1 MSPGQEKQAAAGEN
15 QRPRE
20 QAAAA
25 DTVPREQAP
34 GANPAPGDQT
44 AASDPVGLSDA
55 EITRIIALAV
65 HEPFA
70 AAWRDHEEN
79 GWRRTRR
86 TLERVAAA
94 HEAALAELESD
105 AEAAPRPGGGADGKD
120 AVAEYRRRVARHV
133 LRRLHVVLGH
143 TALAEPLHR
152 SLVAA
157 ADRARKGAGELPRRV
172 VAAAEGDALAVSAGL
187 GARAAVKRFWARA
200 LRPIVW
206 RHRVHEV
213 EVSSLAGEHLER
225 DVLPFQRRA
234 FRDSQ
239 RGRAGWLG
247 RVERAWSEWVAAVLL
262 PPKGQAG
269 ESRESMNPTLACLA
283 AARRLQDELQALR
296 DGIAAASGREAGEDF
311 ARPTT
316 TLAARVAVAG
326 TFVAPSPTDAP
337 PVFDDAGLAARW
349 DGWGREAA
357 SRLELHVA
365 LLAVRAAA
373 DAIRLRLMDR
383 WDETIRTVDALM
395 DRLAATLN
403 EGVERARRLPRDPER
418 LGPALDSERERTLPA
433 LRRCTAELEDFG
445 PVTDALARRA
455 ELAVED
461 LEATCLQLPE
471 VTVHDLPEAGEAIR
485 RPGTDARTVP
495 TPELAAQA
503 FDTLRMER
511 IRTAPAAVA
520 QALERVRSEVLELD
534 QVASYGFQAA
544 RAELEDGAADAAT
557 RALVLITDGLSRAS
571 AKVEVARAALHEG
584 RAAARDRVKREVLDG
599 AEHLVRRAT
608 ADRLAAGY
616 LDARTYLATEVAQ
629 DWRRLRGRAVRRG
642 LRVLAAL
649 WVLGAR
655 LRSLPS
661 ALGIRPAVQKT
672 ADPAGNTLA
681 SAEEFVRTLPV
692 VYQRL
697 FAFEPVTDPRFL
709 AGREDELDEV
719 AACWTRWEAGGP
731 GSLVVIA
738 SPGAGVTSFLNIVST
753 RLGEEPRGVRQTL
766 RERIREEGDLAV
778 RLATWLGLGRADSLD
793 DLAGAVWKSAPG
805 SIPHF
810 VILESAEH
818 LHMRAPGGGRLFQ
831 RFLAFVSQTES
842 RIFWIVTLASSAWQ
856 LLRTREP
863 SFATDVQ
870 RLVLEPLGPG
880 ELRQA
885 ITSRHV
891 RSGLPLEYVEPRAG
905 TAALRTRAHR
915 IRRSDRQ
922 RELIEKDYFERLQ
935 RASLGSIRLALFH
948 WLHSADFTTAE
959 GRLLVRPLEPLRP
972 PTDLLDQD
980 RCFAL
985 KAFLDHGTLTA
996 TEYCEVLRTSVTE
1009 CAHTLR
1015 SLEEDHFIAPAGDR
1029 EGAAGQPG
1037 TSVPAVRYRLRPL
1050 MTGAV
1055 IAHLRSR
1062 NILH

>member
-1 MSPGQEKQAAAGEN
+1 MSSGQGKQATRAN
-15 QRPRE
+15 PDPRE
-20 QAAAA
+20 QAAAVNP
-25 DTVPREQAP
+25 VPCEQAAGASP
-34 GANPAPGDQT
+34 GPGDRT
-44 AASDPVGLSDA
+44 AASDPVGWSDA

-70 AAWRDHEEN
+70 AAWRDHEEE

-86 TLERVAAA
+86 TLARAAAA
-94 HEAALAELESD
+94 HEEALADLEAGLD
-105 AEAAPRPGGGADGKD
+105 AATRPGDGADGKD

-133 LRRLHVVLGH
+133 LRPLHVVLGH

-157 ADRARKGAGELPRRV
+157 ADRARNGAMELPERA

-187 GARAAVKRFWARA
+187 GAVAAVKRSWARA

-206 RHRVHEV
+206 KHQFHEI
-213 EVSSLAGEHLER
+213 EVSSLAVQHLER
-225 DVLPFQRRA
+225 DVLPCQRRA
-234 FRDSQ
+234 FRDGQ

-247 RVERAWSEWVAAVLL
+247 RVERAWSEWIAAVLL

-269 ESRESMNPTLACLA
+269 ESREIDPTLACLA
-283 AARRLQDELQALR
+283 AAGRLQDELQALQG
-296 DGIAAASGREAGEDF
+296 GIAAASGREAGEDF

-326 TFVAPSPTDAP
+326 TFVAPAPTDAP

-365 LLAVRAAA
+365 LLAMRAAA
-373 DAIRLRLMDR
+373 DAIRRRLMDR
-383 WDETIRTVDALM
+383 WDETTRTLDALL
-395 DRLAATLN
+395 DRLAATLDK
-403 EGVERARRLPRDPER
+403 GVERARRLPEDPER
-418 LGPALDSERERTLPA
+418 LGPGLDSERERTLPA
-433 LRRCTAELEDFG
+433 LRRCTADLEDFG
-445 PVTDALARRA
+445 PVTDSLTRRA
-455 ELAVED
+455 EVAVEE

-471 VTVHDLPEAGEAIR
+471 VTVHDPPEAGETVR
-485 RPGTDARTVP
+485 RPGTDARKVP

-511 IRTAPAAVA
+511 IRTAPATVA

-544 RAELEDGAADAAT
+544 SAELEDGAADAAV
-557 RALVLITDGLSRAS
+557 RALVLVTDGLSRAS
-571 AKVEVARAALHEG
+571 DKVEVARAALHEG
-584 RAAARDRVKREVLDG
+584 RAAARGRVKREVLDG

-642 LRVLAAL
+642 LRFLAAL
-649 WVLGAR
+649 RALGAR
-655 LRSLPS
+655 LRSLPG
-661 ALGIRPAVQKT
+661 ALGIRPAVQKA

-681 SAEEFVRTLPV
+681 SAAEFVRTLPV

-709 AGREDELDEV
+709 AGRDAELDEV
-719 AACWTRWEAGGP
+719 AACWTRWEAGGR

-738 SPGAGVTSFLNIVST
+738 SPGTGVTSFLNVVST
-753 RLGEEPRGVRQTL
+753 RLAGEEPRGVRQTL
-766 RERIREEGDLAV
+766 GERIREEGDLAA

-793 DLAGAVWKSAPG
+793 DLAGAVQKSAPG
-805 SIPHF
+805 SIPRF

-818 LHMRAPGGGRLFQ
+818 LHMRAPGGGRLFRQ
-831 RFLAFVSQTES
+831 FLAFVSQTES
-842 RIFWIVTLASSAWQ
+842 RVFWIVTLTSSAWQ

-885 ITSRHV
+885 ITSRHL

-905 TAALRTRAHR
+905 AAALRTRAHR
-915 IRRSDRQ
+915 IRRSNRQ
-922 RELIEKDYFERLQ
+922 RELIEKDYFERLH

-948 WLHSADFTTAE
+948 WLHSADFTTEE
-959 GRLLVRPLEPLRP
+959 GRLLVRPVEPLRP
-972 PTDLLDQD
+972 PTDLLDLD

-985 KAFLDHGTLTA
+985 KAVLDHGTLTA

-1029 EGAAGQPG
+1029 KGAAGQPG
-1037 TSVPAVRYRLRPL
+1037 TCLPAVRYRLRPL

>member
-1 MSPGQEKQAAAGEN
+1 MSPGQGKQAAGATQG
-15 QRPRE
+15 PRE
-20 QAAAA
+20 
-25 DTVPREQAP
+25 P
-34 GANPAPGDQT
+34 T

-55 EITRIIALAV
+55 EITRNIALAV

-70 AAWRDHEEN
+70 AAWRDHEEE

-94 HEAALAELESD
+94 HEAALAGLASH
-105 AEAAPRPGGGADGKD
+105 AETAPHPPGDGADGKD
-120 AVAEYRRRVARHV
+120 AVAEYRRRVARRVLRPLHV
-133 LRRLHVVLGH
+133 LLGH

-157 ADRARKGAGELPRRV
+157 ADRARNGAMELPERV

-187 GARAAVKRFWARA
+187 GAAAAVKRFWARA

-206 RHRVHEV
+206 RHQVHEV
-213 EVSSLAGEHLER
+213 EVSSLAVEHLER
-225 DVLPFQRRA
+225 DVLPCQRRA
-234 FRDSQ
+234 FRDGQ

-247 RVERAWSEWVAAVLL
+247 RVEQAWSEWVAAVLL
-262 PPKGQAG
+262 PPKGQQAG
-269 ESRESMNPTLACLA
+269 EPREIMNPTPGCLA

-311 ARPTT
+311 VRPTT

-337 PVFDDAGLAARW
+337 PAFDDAGLAERW

-365 LLAVRAAA
+365 LLAMRAAA

-383 WDETIRTVDALM
+383 WDETTRTVDALL

-403 EGVERARRLPRDPER
+403 EGVERARRLPEDPGR
-418 LGPALDSERERTLPA
+418 LGPGLDSERERTLPA

-445 PVTDALARRA
+445 PVTDALTRRA
-455 ELAVED
+455 EVAVED

-495 TPELAAQA
+495 TPELAVQA

-520 QALERVRSEVLELD
+520 QALERVRSEVIELD

-544 RAELEDGAADAAT
+544 RAELEDGAADAAA
-557 RALVLITDGLSRAS
+557 RALVLVTDGLSRAS
-571 AKVEVARAALHEG
+571 DKVEVARAALHDG
-584 RAAARDRVKREVLDG
+584 RAAAGDRVKREVLDG

-649 WVLGAR
+649 RTLGAR

-661 ALGIRPAVQKT
+661 ALGIRPAVQTT
-672 ADPAGNTLA
+672 ADPAANTLA
-681 SAEEFVRTLPV
+681 SAAEFVRTLPV

-709 AGREDELDEV
+709 AGRDDELDEV

-738 SPGAGVTSFLNIVST
+738 PPEAGVTSFLNIVST

-793 DLAGAVWKSAPG
+793 DLARAVQKSAPG
-805 SIPHF
+805 SIPRF

-842 RIFWIVTLASSAWQ
+842 RVFWIVTLTSSAWQ

-863 SFATDVQ
+863 SFVTDVQ

-880 ELRQA
+880 ELREA
-885 ITSRHV
+885 ITSRHL
-891 RSGLPLEYVEPRAG
+891 RSGLPLEYVEPRAR

-922 RELIEKDYFERLQ
+922 WELIEKDYFERLH

-972 PTDLLDQD
+972 PTDLLDLD

-985 KAFLDHGTLTA
+985 KAILDHGTLTA
-996 TEYCEVLRTSVTE
+996 TEYREVLRTSVTE
-1009 CAHTLR
+1009 CVHTLR
-1015 SLEEDHFIAPAGDR
+1015 SLEEDHFIASAGDR
-1029 EGAAGQPG
+1029 EGAAGQPV
-1037 TSVPAVRYRLRPL
+1037 TSLPTVRYRLRPL